1 MKVLITGG
9 SGLLGRHIKRQRP
22 TWHSPAHKNF
32 DITNERQMQDYLNEH
47 KFGEEDLVL
56 HCAACT
62 GIKECEEQ
70 KHKARYTNV
79 AGTENVVKSAFK
91 KNIFVIYIST
101 DYVFRGKQG
110 NYKEGDRPDPT
121 TYYGQTKW
129 EPEKYVLG
137 YGKSTVI
144 RTSFIQ
150 GDEWPHPAAFEDKFS
165 SFVKVEQLVEA
176 LIKIIEDEYRPLGL
190 LHVGGERKSFYEMA
204 QSIDP
209 VVGKISLK
217 DVGLNIPP
225 DTSLDCTRFNNF
237 YGAIE

>member
-1 MKVLITGG
+1 MRVLITGG
-9 SGLLGRHIKRQRP
+9 SGLLGRHIKRQKP
-22 TWHSPAHKNF
+22 TWHSPTHKLF
-32 DITNERQMQDYLNEH
+32 DITKERQMQDYLNEH
-47 KFGEEDLVL
+47 KFGEEDLIL
-56 HCAACT
+56 HCAAQT
-62 GIKECEEQ
+62 GIKECELV
-70 KHKARYTNV
+70 KHKARLTNV
-79 AGTENVVKSAFK
+79 VGTDNVVKSAFK

-165 SFVKVEQLVEA
+165 SFVKVNQLVEA
-176 LIKIIEDEYRPLGL
+176 LIKIVEDQYRPLGL
-190 LHVGGERKSFYEMA
+190 LHVAGKRKSFYEMA

-209 VVGKISLK
+209 IVGKISLK
-217 DVGLNIPP
+217 DVELNIPP
-225 DTSLDCTRFNNF
+225 DTSLDCTRFNNL
-237 YGAIE
+237 YGEME